1 MKPLK
6 NSLAAALTTLA
17 MAVVPALVNAE
28 PVLATIAGSDCSGVF
43 GSGFANCK
51 IPAQYSANQSPVI
64 AKFDVATSSW
74 EFNSALFPGVDAT
87 DFTLV
92 INAGGTGTWTYSP
105 EATDPLITFF
115 VAKGGPN
122 FNLFANGGAPNS
134 GTWVTPTNPA
144 NGQPFGLSHITFY
157 DTGARP
163 PLDIPEPGT
172 LALVGLAMLGA
183 VTVRRRKS

>member
-1 MKPLK
+1 MQLAKPTPK
-6 NSLAAALTTLA
+6 TPEQSLPAIVASTGSALTSAGT
-17 MAVVPALVNAE
+17 
-28 PVLATIAGSDCSGVF
+28 TAGSDCSGVF

-64 AKFDVATSSW
+64 AKFDVDTSSW
-74 EFNSALFPGVDAT
+74 EFNSALFPGVDAS

-92 INAGGTGTWTYSP
+92 INAGGTGTWAYSP
-105 EATDPLITFF
+105 EANDPLITFF

-122 FNLFANGGAPNS
+122 FNLFANTGAPNS
-134 GTWVTPTNPA
+134 GSWITPTNP
-144 NGQPFGLSHITFY
+144 NNNRPYGLSHITFY

-163 PLDIPEPGT
+163 PLEIPEPGT

-183 VTVRRRKS
+183 GAVRRRKS

>member
-1 MKPLK
+1 MQPLK
-6 NSLAAALTTLA
+6 NSLAAALTTFA

-28 PVLATIAGSDCSGVF
+28 PVLATIAGNDCSGVF
-43 GSGFANCK
+43 GTGFANCK
-51 IPAQYSANQSPVI
+51 VPAQYSANQSPVI
-64 AKFDVATSSW
+64 AKFDVDTSSW

-163 PLDIPEPGT
+163 PLEIPEPGT

-183 VTVRRRKS
+183 GAVRRRKS